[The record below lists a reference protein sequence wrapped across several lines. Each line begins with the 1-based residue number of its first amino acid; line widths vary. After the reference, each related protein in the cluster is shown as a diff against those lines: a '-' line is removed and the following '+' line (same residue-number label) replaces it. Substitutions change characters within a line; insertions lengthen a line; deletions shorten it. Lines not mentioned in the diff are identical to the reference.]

1 MKKYLALIV
10 SILVL
15 LAMSSCSMLGTSS
28 SQDETVQEEE
38 NIDLSSAPEQNQA
51 VEEID
56 IEESVAYI
64 QEIDGDV
71 VKITTAGKVDLEEG
85 SFLSVWERIL
95 TLKNSEVT
103 LVFEDDSIIRL
114 SENTAFTV
122 DVHTEKE
129 TSSTLNK
136 WSVWGRILRPVG
148 SESDFKIMADNV
160 SATVRGTSI
169 LMEANENGELEEIQV
184 LDSYSDEGVLVES
197 WDDSV
202 VLQPEEEIVIDTKS
216 TTSTKKKLEK
226 KRIKMDEVLR
236 EKAIVRKNT
245 KKDIIYMQHVVEKR
259 EKAGNVD
266 VKTVEKIQK
275 EIKNTVPK
283 SEEVES
289 FFEVEELLQ
298 SLEWNETDM
307 TVDED
312 IVELILKDEIL
323 KEIKKSPEKRENKEL
338 INEIIRDDFKSDT
351 TQEVVK
357 KARDKAE
364 KIELKNTSKVIAAPL
379 VDREKINIKKIEA
392 KKEKEKAIKTEI
404 KKEEKNVEKK
414 EIKNVPEKKNTS
426 ANDIKALL
434 EAQIKQEK
442 SKQEALD
449 RKNEIL
455 KKSETEKVV
464 SHTSVK
470 PKETKPEPQVKP
482 VVTPTKVEPVK
493 VEPTKI
499 DSHSNNQWNSLGIIN
514 DILNDEVNKIDPNTG
529 DVKPSWTTSNTS
541 QVKPAIEPVK
551 IEPVKVEPIKTEPIK
566 VENNQVIEEEKKL
579 EEEKEDEVNIH
590 IINRDI
596 AELKEQQTL
605 FMKDIEENYKLLDFS
620 NIGTVYEED
629 EKFIKEK
636 TARLEYLKKGLLN
649 AYNPE
654 NVEKRLDDFAS
665 MAEVE
670 KALMLIHE
678 HYKGLDQELPKI
690 NAEIHERRKKVGTQI
705 DKSQL
710 DDISTEADDAWL
722 VQSTEVWGTDEHQSI
737 TIDITTTGKQLSD
750 KELGLVEEDT
760 ENNETWVTEYQ
771 WETPQEE
778 PVIKNQLFKDSSVV
792 LEHEWNDSDGS
803 VQLFWNSFEKR
814 EDFMYYKVVR
824 SQNNPDPTY
833 PEDNAIKVLSNVD
846 ATQAKDYPNEGTNY
860 YRICVVTKH
869 ENRHCGNVIKIEND
883 KKEEEVFEGQQLQ
896 TLDPQ

>member
-1 MKKYLALIV
+1 
-10 SILVL
+10 
-15 LAMSSCSMLGTSS
+15 MLGTSS

-71 VKITTAGKVDLEEG
+71 VKITTAGKVNLEEG

-122 DVHTEKE
+122 DIHTEKE

-202 VLQPEEEIVIDTKS
+202 ILQPEEEIVIDTKS

-236 EKAIVRKNT
+236 EKAIVRENT

-283 SEEVES
+283 SEEVKS

-307 TVDED
+307 TVDKD

-338 INEIIRDDFKSDT
+338 INEVIRDDFKSNT
-351 TQEVVK
+351 TEEIVK
-357 KARDKAE
+357 KARNKAE
-364 KIELKNTSKVIAAPL
+364 KIELKNTSKVINAPL
-379 VDREKINIKKIEA
+379 VDREKINIKKVET
-392 KKEKEKAIKTEI
+392 KKEKEKSIKTEI
-404 KKEEKNVEKK
+404 KKEVEKK
-414 EIKNVPEKKNTS
+414 EIKNVSEKKNTS

-464 SHTSVK
+464 SHTK
-470 PKETKPEPQVKP
+470 DTKPEPTPHTPQVKP
-482 VVTPTKVEPVK
+482 TTATPTKVEPL
-493 VEPTKI
+493 KI
-499 DSHSNNQWNSLGIIN
+499 DPIKTDSHSNNQWGSLGIIN
-514 DILNDEVNKIDPNTG
+514 DILNDEVNKLDPNTG
-529 DVKPSWTTSNTS
+529 DVKGDIESNVEPSWTTSNTS
-541 QVKPAIEPVK
+541 QVKPAIEPV
-551 IEPVKVEPIKTEPIK
+551 EVEPIKTEPIK
-566 VENNQVIEEEKKL
+566 VENNQVIEEEEKL
-579 EEEKEDEVNIH
+579 EEEKEDAVNIH
-590 IINRDI
+590 IINRNI

-629 EKFIKEK
+629 EKFKKEK
-636 TARLEYLKKGLLN
+636 IARLEYLEKGLLN

-654 NVEKRLDDFAS
+654 NIEKRLDDFAS

-678 HYKGLDQELPKI
+678 HYKGLDQELPQI
-690 NAEIHERRKKVGTQI
+690 NAEIHERRKKIGTQI

-710 DDISTEADDAWL
+710 DDISTKANDAWL
-722 VQSTEVWGTDEHQSI
+722 VQSTEVWGTDENQSI

-760 ENNETWVTEYQ
+760 ENNDTGETTYQ
-771 WETPQEE
+771 WGAPKEE
-778 PVIKNQLFKDSSVV
+778 PVVTNQLIKDSNVV
-792 LEHEWNDSDGS
+792 LEHEWNEADGF
-803 VQLFWNSFEKR
+803 VQLSWNSFEER

-824 SQNNPDPTY
+824 SQNNSDPTY
-833 PEDNAIKVLSNVD
+833 PEDNTIKVLSNVD
-846 ATQAKDYPNEGTNY
+846 STQAKDYPEEGTNY

-883 KKEEEVFEGQQLQ
+883 MKEEEAFEGQQLQ